1 MGPGER
7 KRLFDQAREYST
19 REHMWTE
26 ADRLW
31 VKVIDA
37 YRDATRQPGPVDSE
51 DRRQLARALWRRAM
65 LLSALG
71 RPGPGMTPG
80 REAVTVFEQLNDA
93 ARGTSQDPAAP
104 RRDEALAELITAVVD
119 VAEIAFAAGQP
130 AARVK
135 LLERAIAAGLLSVGS
150 PLTAGPRTREAMG
163 TAYHNQATAL
173 LHLALIGAAGEE
185 GPTEA
190 ALAASRACELRQG
203 LLDPTR
209 PLSFWEMANT
219 YGVYAQCLVLIHDF
233 DRARMVLKLG
243 NRLVGTL
250 GPAGAEPALKLRVAT
265 EMLSRERAAAGTK
278 SRRWG
283 WRRR

>member
-1 MGPGER
+1 MGPDER
-7 KRLFDQAREYST
+7 KRLFEQAREYST
-19 REHMWTE
+19 RQHMWTE

-37 YRDATRQPGPVDSE
+37 YRDATRRPGPVDSE

-71 RPGPGMTPG
+71 RPGPGMVPG
-80 REAVTVFEQLNDA
+80 REAVAIFEQLNDA
-93 ARGTSQDPAAP
+93 ARGTGQDHAAP
-104 RRDEALAELITAVVD
+104 RPDEALAELVTAVVD

-130 AARVK
+130 AARVQ
-135 LLERAIAAGLLSVGS
+135 LLERAIAAGLLTVGS
-150 PLTAGPRTREAMG
+150 PTAAGPRTREALG

-173 LHLALIGAAGEE
+173 LHRALTGSTGDLA
-185 GPTEA
+185 EA

-209 PLSFWEMANT
+209 PLSRWELANT
-219 YGVYAQCLVLIHDF
+219 YGLYAQCLVLIGDV
-233 DRARMVLKLG
+233 DRAGTVLKLG
-243 NRLVGTL
+243 NRLTGTL
-250 GPAGAEPALKLRVAT
+250 GPAGAEPALKLRVAA
-265 EMLSRERAAAGTK
+265 EMLAQQRGGVPRP
-278 SRRWG
+278 RRWG